1 MRALLLNPWTV
12 LVAAGL
18 LEVAW
23 ASGFKAA
30 FRQNHLITAAV
41 VVTMIASFAGLNY
54 AMRTIPVGTAYAVW
68 TGIGAAGAA
77 LVGVVIF
84 KEPATAIRILSISA
98 IIGGVIGLRLAGGG
112 GH

>member
-1 MRALLLNPWTV
+1 LTLHWWALLG
-12 LVAAGL
+12 AGL

-30 FRQNHLITAAV
+30 FRSNHLLTAAV
-41 VVTMIASFAGLNY
+41 LAAMVASFAGLNY
-54 AMRTIPVGTAYAVW
+54 AMRAIPVGTAYAVW

-77 LVGVVIF
+77 LVGVLVF
-84 KEPATAIRILSISA
+84 REPATTVRIFSICAIV
-98 IIGGVIGLRLAGGG
+98 GGVIGLKVGS

>member
-1 MRALLLNPWTV
+1 MNMHWSALF
-12 LVAAGL
+12 AAGL

-30 FRQNHLITAAV
+30 FRSNHLLTAAV
-41 VVTMIASFAGLNY
+41 VAAMVGSFALLNF

-77 LVGVVIF
+77 AVGLLVF
-84 KEPATAIRILSISA
+84 KEPASVVRILSISA
-98 IIGGVIGLRLAGGG
+98 IVGGVIGLKLGSPA
-112 GH
+112 